1 MSNCF
6 VNLYVLELT
15 GMSCNGLTTKSTTT
29 IENTEKKAMHAK
41 INLNP
46 NPKQSKPQS

>member
-1 MSNCF
+1 

-29 IENTEKKAMHAK
+29 IENTEK
-41 INLNP
+41 
-46 NPKQSKPQS
+46 